1 MKTNK
6 TTNLARA
13 IMMLVKNA
21 DINSEKTLL
30 EKIETACYDLVD
42 TTHNNETDVSKKLS
56 YLHDLMILSR
66 QVNLF
71 LEENT
76 IFIIGAIS
84 EISKIYETKKSS
96 KNEEVVNEKIR
107 DILEG
112 GEMSQ
117 IEDTNIDVGNLYQ
130 NNRHQD
136 IKKEIRSRDV
146 LLETKVNNFNFE
158 NKKREVSESKN
169 IRDIKTLENNRKL
182 GRKEEVIR
190 TLSYT
195 PVSIRDIAEKVLGC
209 SEKTI
214 QRELNNLV
222 DEKIANRIGEKRW
235 SKYVLA

>member
-1 MKTNK
+1 
-6 TTNLARA
+6 
-13 IMMLVKNA
+13 
-21 DINSEKTLL
+21 
-30 EKIETACYDLVD
+30 
-42 TTHNNETDVSKKLS
+42 
-56 YLHDLMILSR
+56 MILSR

-84 EISKIYETKKSS
+84 EISKNYETKKSS

-117 IEDTNIDVGNLYQ
+117 IGDTSISANNLYQ
-130 NNRHQD
+130 DNRQQD
-136 IKKEIRSRDV
+136 IKKEIRSGGI
-146 LLETKVNNFNFE
+146 LSETKVNNFNFE
-158 NKKREVSESKN
+158 NKKREVLESKN
-169 IRDIKTLENNRKL
+169 IRDIKVIENNRKL
-182 GRKEEVIR
+182 ERKEEVIKS
-190 TLSYT
+190 LSYI
-195 PVSIRDIAEKVLGC
+195 PVSIKDIAEKVLGC

-222 DEKIANRIGEKRW
+222 DEKRVNRIGEKRW